1 MSTSSV
7 SGSGTV
13 IDVQGIVNSLMQVEQ
28 RPLASINEKIKSA
41 NVSISALSELKS
53 MVDTAY
59 AASSAVEDPIMLSG
73 KTISVSDAALAKATV
88 TSNADASLGSIVV
101 KSVRLA
107 EAQKTKLV
115 IPGAETSSSTLNPPG
130 IGNLVIEI
138 PPNSTLLG
146 DDELAFGSGPIEFN
160 LANQSLEDIRD
171 AINGDERLK
180 GKVRAD
186 LVNTGVGT
194 EPWVMVLTGSKT
206 GANAGF
212 STTYMGTA
220 ITTNS
225 GANGQVIQPPLDA
238 LAQVGGIAVQSET
251 NVFENAMPGVRIE
264 LLKARTMNGVDGG
277 SDLST
282 TDSVGDNKA
291 AITAK
296 VQALATAFTNLVLK
310 IRALTK
316 SGTPDAKAAPLA
328 SNSGVLSLSSSVM
341 AAYSQGFRV
350 NVPGVWQE
358 NDGTLVG
365 RTVYEAGES
374 YTQLSWAHLGM
385 ELGRDGTITVDSSRL
400 TAALE
405 GKVGL
410 AIAGGF
416 GSSLKTVLNSF
427 KGISGSMQN
436 VLDSMRTNVTNL
448 QGDQTKT
455 QARIDRLRSS
465 YLAKYAALDAKLVQM
480 RQQSSSVQASLA
492 GIRA

>member
-1 MSTSSV
+1 
-7 SGSGTV
+7 
-13 IDVQGIVNSLMQVEQ
+13 
-28 RPLASINEKIKSA
+28 
-41 NVSISALSELKS
+41 
-53 MVDTAY
+53 
-59 AASSAVEDPIMLSG
+59 
-73 KTISVSDAALAKATV
+73 
-88 TSNADASLGSIVV
+88 
-101 KSVRLA
+101 
-107 EAQKTKLV
+107 
-115 IPGAETSSSTLNPPG
+115 
-130 IGNLVIEI
+130 
-138 PPNSTLLG
+138 
-146 DDELAFGSGPIEFN
+146 
-160 LANQSLEDIRD
+160 
-171 AINGDERLK
+171 
-180 GKVRAD
+180 
-186 LVNTGVGT
+186 
-194 EPWVMVLTGSKT
+194 
-206 GANAGF
+206 
-212 STTYMGTA
+212 
-220 ITTNS
+220 
-225 GANGQVIQPPLDA
+225 
-238 LAQVGGIAVQSET
+238 
-251 NVFENAMPGVRIE
+251 VRIE
-264 LLKARTMNGVDGG
+264 LLKARIMSGHNGGT
-277 SDLST
+277 DLT
-282 TDSVGDNKA
+282 TTVSVGDNKA

>member
-1 MSTSSV
+1 
-7 SGSGTV
+7 
-13 IDVQGIVNSLMQVEQ
+13 
-28 RPLASINEKIKSA
+28 
-41 NVSISALSELKS
+41 
-53 MVDTAY
+53 
-59 AASSAVEDPIMLSG
+59 
-73 KTISVSDAALAKATV
+73 
-88 TSNADASLGSIVV
+88 
-101 KSVRLA
+101 
-107 EAQKTKLV
+107 
-115 IPGAETSSSTLNPPG
+115 
-130 IGNLVIEI
+130 
-138 PPNSTLLG
+138 
-146 DDELAFGSGPIEFN
+146 
-160 LANQSLEDIRD
+160 
-171 AINGDERLK
+171 
-180 GKVRAD
+180 
-186 LVNTGVGT
+186 
-194 EPWVMVLTGSKT
+194 
-206 GANAGF
+206 
-212 STTYMGTA
+212 
-220 ITTNS
+220 
-225 GANGQVIQPPLDA
+225 
-238 LAQVGGIAVQSET
+238 
-251 NVFENAMPGVRIE
+251 
-264 LLKARTMNGVDGG
+264 
-277 SDLST
+277 
-282 TDSVGDNKA
+282 
-291 AITAK
+291 
-296 VQALATAFTNLVLK
+296 LK